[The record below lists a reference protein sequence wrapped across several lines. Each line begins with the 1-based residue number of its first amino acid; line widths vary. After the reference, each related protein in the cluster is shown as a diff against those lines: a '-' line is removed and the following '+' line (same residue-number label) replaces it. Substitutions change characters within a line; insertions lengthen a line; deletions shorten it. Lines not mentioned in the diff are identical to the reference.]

1 MTLDEFRARWE
12 KRRDDYGRLPA
23 QVNAAS
29 LIDQMLGELQDVN
42 TSESA
47 HLLTL
52 TQAAALCGYSADH
65 LGRLVRTGALFNYGR
80 PHAPRIRLGDLPRR
94 AGRRAGLGELTPT
107 QYDPVTDA
115 RSLRGHHRPGGDHE
129 PK

>member
-1 MTLDEFRARWE
+1 MTLDEFRSRWE
-12 KRRDDYGRLPA
+12 KRRDDYARLPA

-29 LIDQMLGELQDVN
+29 LIDQVLGELQDVH

-52 TQAAALCGYSADH
+52 AQAAALCGYSADH

-80 PHAPRIRLGDLPRR
+80 LHAPRVRSGDLPRR
-94 AGRRAGLGELTPT
+94 ARRPAGLRDLTHT

-115 RSLRGHHRPGGDHE
+115 RSLRSHHRPGGTDEHQ
-129 PK
+129 